1 MITAFASF
9 RRLFSICTFAYI
21 SVDKNANPEANN
33 APDSISFAELQ
44 EYAKTAKETMA
55 ELKEP
60 KFDGLTQDQLCDLV
74 DEMVALGE
82 EKCGHPMLAKLTI
95 FHLMDKLIEWHS
107 RAGEKLA
114 EDGEL
119 RQASGW
125 LKDAGKLQAVCNILS
140 NVEVCEDDFI
150 TN

>member
-1 MITAFASF
+1 MENGALEPMMEVQLCLLELKHPCLVDNSLCLLSEAFFHLYF
-9 RRLFSICTFAYI
+9 RLYL

-74 DEMVALGE
+74 DEMVSLGE

-95 FHLMDKLIEWHS
+95 FHLLDKLLEWHT
-107 RAGEKLA
+107 RAG
-114 EDGEL
+114 
-119 RQASGW
+119 
-125 LKDAGKLQAVCNILS
+125 
-140 NVEVCEDDFI
+140 DDLPKMGR
-150 TN
+150 